1 MLNVIYVSRVFG
13 IVVKNADEEPFFVVY
28 QLNLSN
34 TKCPLWVKTGGIYWM
49 YYLPVVFINRFWK
62 LSLWDSPGHT
72 EIPGLCLKRPRLERL
87 RVYGHI
93 DDHLVN
99 SNALKLFN
107 IRLFDT
113 SFLHYLSKKNIILWK
128 M

>member
-1 MLNVIYVSRVFG
+1 M
-13 IVVKNADEEPFFVVY
+13 
-28 QLNLSN
+28 
-34 TKCPLWVKTGGIYWM
+34 
-49 YYLPVVFINRFWK
+49 VFIECIICLLY
-62 LSLWDSPGHT
+62 LSIGFENDRLWDSPGHT

-87 RVYGHI
+87 HVYGHI
-93 DDHLVN
+93 DGHLVN

>member
-1 MLNVIYVSRVFG
+1 MLNVIYVSRVFA
-13 IVVKNADEEPFFVVY
+13 IVVKNADEEPFFVVC
-28 QLNLSN
+28 QLKLSN

-62 LSLWDSPGHT
+62 WSIVGQPWTHGNSRSL
-72 EIPGLCLKRPRLERL
+72 LKTAHLVRLH
-87 RVYGHI
+87 VYGHI
-93 DDHLVN
+93 DGHLVN